1 MIIIPM
7 NVFDRKVVLERGQLD
22 FIRKAAEAGADGIEI
37 RKELLSENDSLLH
50 LKEELSRLAMFTV
63 YSAPS
68 EVWSEGGRLN
78 SYELVKVFGEA
89 LAVGAKWLKLP
100 LGEYLHG
107 VSDLTELDLFLKD
120 YQEIQ
125 LLIENDQTP
134 HGGKIEHLAN
144 FFESASK
151 IEIPVRMTFD
161 IGNWHFTG
169 EKPESAFSRLR
180 EYISY
185 LHLKEVALRDGEL
198 HPAGLS
204 AAKHAGWRMFQNRT
218 GKSVPAALEFPIQ
231 PHERLKEFIGLAREN
246 QMEG

>member
-1 MIIIPM
+1 MIIVPM
-7 NVFDRKVVLERGQLD
+7 NVFNRKEVLDKGQLN
-22 FIRKAAEAGADGIEI
+22 FIRTAAAAGADGIEI
-37 RKELLSENDSLLH
+37 RRELLTANDSFSH
-50 LKEELSRLAMFTV
+50 LKEELTRLAMFTV

-68 EVWSEGGRLN
+68 EVWGKGGTINSSELT
-78 SYELVKVFGEA
+78 KVFEEA
-89 LAVGAKWLKLP
+89 RSIGAKWLKLP
-100 LGEYLHG
+100 LGHYVQG
-107 VSDLTELDLFLKD
+107 VSDPAELDLFLKE
-120 YQEIQ
+120 YKGLQ

-134 HGGKIEHLAN
+134 HGGKIEHLAD

-169 EKPESAFSRLR
+169 VKPESAFSRLR

-198 HPAGLS
+198 HPAELS

-218 GKSVPAALEFPIQ
+218 GKSVPVALEFPIQ